1 MSSNSKLPGCR
12 PLAQNSS
19 ATLTTN
25 SRFASGAFYP
35 APQQVLL
42 KARSEI
48 PLRTIHLI
56 VVMSACVAVG
66 LAAGYKLALIRQSN
80 HSERNKTLALLS
92 HEKVW
97 SERDNQAAAKAARE
111 IYSEDFVA
119 HTTAGDST
127 GGLDGY
133 IKELADNRANFPDW
147 SEKVQSIIAEGDM
160 VAVRFLSTG
169 TQGQDI
175 AAVPHF
181 MPSIPN
187 RHRSARTTE
196 IEIFRV
202 SNGKLAEQWD
212 IYDSWDLNSQLGLF
226 DPDHW
231 HESVCEAGHTQ

>member
-1 MSSNSKLPGCR
+1 M
-12 PLAQNSS
+12 
-19 ATLTTN
+19 
-25 SRFASGAFYP
+25 
-35 APQQVLL
+35 
-42 KARSEI
+42 
-48 PLRTIHLI
+48 RTIQLI
-56 VVMSACVAVG
+56 VVMSACVSLG
-66 LAAGYKLALIRQSN
+66 LAGGYKLALIRQNSR
-80 HSERNKTLALLS
+80 SDWNKTLARLS

-133 IKELADNRANFPDW
+133 IKEIVDNRANFPDW
-147 SEKVQSIIAEGDM
+147 SERVQSIIAEGDF
-160 VAVRFLSTG
+160 VTVRFLSTG

-175 AAVPHF
+175 APVPHF

-187 RHRSARTTE
+187 RHRPVRTTE
-196 IEIFRV
+196 IEIYRV

-231 HESVCEAGHTQ
+231 HESVGEAGHTQ